1 MKTSIKI
8 ATLLDIPIKIH
19 FTFIFILG
27 LFAWAFSIETFTL
40 FGFTIGFGDYSIP
53 LGLKAFLG
61 ALVAIFLF
69 ICVLL
74 HELGHSYITQKYGH
88 TIKGITLFI
97 FGGSSESEEIP
108 KDPKKEISI
117 AIAGPLVS
125 IIIGL
130 GLYAA
135 TIPLELFTNSLFIM
149 LLYSMVE
156 TLAFYNIIL
165 AGFNLIPAFP
175 IDGGRIL
182 RAALAFKMNYQKATK
197 TAASIAKGIAIAMA
211 IFGLFFNLWLT
222 LIAIFIFLGASQE
235 QKTTEIS
242 DALKGKKINDI
253 MKKDIETASPELSLQ
268 QLFEKMENTKQFVY
282 PVVENQQLVGV
293 ITAEN
298 LKKRDQ
304 DEWEDITVEDIM
316 TKDVST
322 VSADEDAF
330 TVFKTLIKKNLERIF
345 VKDSNDHLVGMI
357 SRNDLLQSIQFYGI
371 EQQKASI

>member
-1 MKTSIKI
+1 
-8 ATLLDIPIKIH
+8 
-19 FTFIFILG
+19 
-27 LFAWAFSIETFTL
+27 
-40 FGFTIGFGDYSIP
+40 
-53 LGLKAFLG
+53 
-61 ALVAIFLF
+61 
-69 ICVLL
+69 
-74 HELGHSYITQKYGH
+74 
-88 TIKGITLFI
+88 
-97 FGGSSESEEIP
+97 
-108 KDPKKEISI
+108 
-117 AIAGPLVS
+117 
-125 IIIGL
+125 
-130 GLYAA
+130 
-135 TIPLELFTNSLFIM
+135 M

-211 IFGLFFNLWLT
+211 IFGIFFNLWLT

-357 SRNDLLQSIQFYGI
+357 SRNDLLQSIHFYGI
-371 EQQKASI
+371 EQQKARI